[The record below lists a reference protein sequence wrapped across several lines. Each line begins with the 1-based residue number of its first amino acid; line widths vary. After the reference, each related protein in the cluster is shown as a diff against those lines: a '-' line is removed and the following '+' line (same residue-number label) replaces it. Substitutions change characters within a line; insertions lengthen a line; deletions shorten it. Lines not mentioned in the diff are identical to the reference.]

1 MSCVHVK
8 TPYYR
13 SSSHTLGIKETLVL
27 ISLIHPIVGS
37 NEGLLEISYFNT
49 KPSAL
54 VFVQPWPVVANVWE
68 PFNLY

>member
-27 ISLIHPIVGS
+27 ISLIHPIAGS

-54 VFVQPWPVVANVWE
+54 PKELDVW
-68 PFNLY
+68 FLSSHGL